1 MEKDI
6 LNKLYKVIQDRKKAN
21 PEKSY
26 VAKLIKEGP
35 EKIGRKITE
44 EASEVLIAG
53 IQESNKRI
61 VSESADLI
69 FHLMVLLAKKN
80 IKPDEVLAELEK
92 RMGIS
97 GLDEKAARKAK
108 TRDGAKN
115 KMKIR
120 ARDKK

>member
-1 MEKDI
+1 MKKNDT
-6 LNKLYKVIQDRKKAN
+6 LNKLYKVIQDRKKAD
-21 PEKSY
+21 PKKSY
-26 VAKLIKEGP
+26 VAKLLKDGE

-53 IQESNKRI
+53 IKESKKRV
-61 VSESADLI
+61 VSESADLV

-97 GLDEKAARKAK
+97 GLDEKAARTAK
-108 TRDGAKN
+108 RKGK
-115 KMKIR
+115 
-120 ARDKK
+120 